1 MRVAAGDAR
10 EPGVTPMHVFIVA
23 VGSHGDVLPLLAIAT
38 ELRRR
43 GHAVTMAAPAP
54 FAAMADRASLP
65 FFALG
70 SEEDYR
76 LAAVET
82 ELWRPWRGVQAL
94 FRHVS
99 GLTEPTYAWL
109 AGIARPGES
118 IVLAST
124 LALGARVAQEKL
136 GLDVVTVHLMP
147 LLAGS
152 RTDPPVLPGL
162 PLPERVPARLR
173 HWIGRGADRLVIG
186 PAALPA
192 LNGFRARLDLP
203 PVRRLRRW
211 WSSPQQVLFTFP
223 RWYAA
228 PRPHR
233 IPHAVQVGFPLAD
246 RFGDVAEPSATVTR
260 FLDEGPPPLAFTYGS
275 AMSRSQAFFRT
286 ALRVCTGLGRRGILL
301 APQGGQVPTDLPAS
315 VLHVPYAPFSRVLP
329 RCAALVHHGGIGTVA
344 QALAAGIPQLVV
356 PIAFDHFDEARW
368 LRRLGVGAALGRRH
382 FTPARA
388 ASTLRRLLIDPR
400 VAQACSAAKARMA
413 REDGVAEA
421 CDAVEAFIRTVRK
434 DG

>member
-1 MRVAAGDAR
+1 MRVLA
-10 EPGVTPMHVFIVA
+10 VA
-23 VGSHGDVLPLLAIAT
+23 VGSHGDVLPLLAIVT

-43 GHAVTMAAPAP
+43 GHAVTLAAPAP
-54 FAAMADRASLP
+54 FAAMAARADLP

-70 SEEDYR
+70 TEEDYR
-76 LAAVET
+76 RAAAET
-82 ELWRPWRGVQAL
+82 GLWRPWRGVRL
-94 FRHVS
+94 MFRHVS
-99 GLTEPTYAWL
+99 VLTEPTYAWL
-109 AGIARPGES
+109 AGNARPGES
-118 IVLAST
+118 VVLAST

-136 GLDVVTVHLMP
+136 GLDVITVHLMP

-152 RTDPPVLPGL
+152 RTDPPILPGL
-162 PLPERVPARLR
+162 PLPDSVPARFR
-173 HWIGRGADRLVIG
+173 HWIGRGADRFVIG

-192 LNGFRARLDLP
+192 LNAFRASLDLP
-203 PVRRLRRW
+203 PVHRLRRW
-211 WSSPQQVLFTFP
+211 WSSPQRVLFTFP

-228 PRPHR
+228 PQPHR
-233 IPHAVQVGFPLAD
+233 IPQAQQVGFPLAD
-246 RFGDVAEPSATVTR
+246 RFGDVAEPSAALTR

-356 PIAFDHFDEARW
+356 PVAYDHFDEARW
-368 LRRLGVGAALGRRH
+368 LRRLGVGAALSQRR

-388 ASTLRRLLIDPR
+388 APTLRRLLSDPR
-400 VAQACSAAKARMA
+400 VAQACTAAKLRMA
-413 REDGVAEA
+413 QEDGVVEA
-421 CDAVEAFIRTVRK
+421 CDAVETFIRTARRP